1 MEGLDKLQIK
11 GIDLA
16 VKTLS
21 KKYPFIT
28 GWGEYDKWEDFNV
41 RLFINIKISP
51 KLLAEY
57 VNGEPEKVL
66 PSSGESIYLQDFL
79 EYRTFDWEQVK
90 DLNNNIQEDLE
101 KAYEFLPDMYKLKYE
116 LFSSSYDKILGVGN
130 YSI

>member
-1 MEGLDKLQIK
+1 MEGLDKIQIK

-16 VKTLS
+16 VKSLS

-28 GWGEYDKWEDFNV
+28 GWREYDKWEDFNI
-41 RLFINIKISP
+41 RLFVNIKISP

-57 VNGEPEKVL
+57 VNGKPEKVL

-79 EYRTFDWEQVK
+79 EFKTFDWEQVTN
-90 DLNNNIQEDLE
+90 LNDDIQEYLE
-101 KAYEFLPDMYKLKYE
+101 MAYEFLPNDYKVKYE
-116 LFSSSYDKILGVGN
+116 MFGSSYDKILGVGN

>member
-41 RLFINIKISP
+41 RLFVNIKISP

-57 VNGEPEKVL
+57 VNGKPEKVL

-79 EYRTFDWEQVK
+79 EFKTFDWDEVTN
-90 DLNNNIQEDLE
+90 LNDDIQEYLE
-101 KAYEFLPDMYKLKYE
+101 MAYEFLPNDYKVKYE
-116 LFSSSYDKILGVGN
+116 MFGSSYDKIVGVGN